1 MIQEHA
7 GFGNEG
13 KQCHLAEFLGAEIAD
28 AEPAETDE
36 AEDTDA
42 NPSGIEDTQAAFA
55 N

>member
-1 MIQEHA
+1 MRINHEYSKT
-7 GFGNEG
+7 NNNSET
-13 KQCHLAEFLGAEIAD
+13 ETDAEIAD